1 MGILWRENLAG
12 QGGREHARSEVPGF
26 LPREMEDI
34 ACLALSIC
42 RVLEVEDDEEGQ
54 VAMACAI
61 LNHMRRFGSDGGGQ
75 GGAAARVSKPLSL
88 ERLPWRAFAIAC
100 LVVSGDMEDP
110 TGGATHFHRHTE
122 NPDWAQAATPKALI
136 GSYVYYAMPA

>member
-1 MGILWRENLAG
+1 MGVLWRENMVDR
-12 QGGREHARSEVPGF
+12 GGHERVRSETLTF

-61 LNHMRRFGSDGGGQ
+61 LNHMRRFGREGGGN
-75 GGAAARVSKPLSL
+75 GGAQACEPLAV

-110 TGGATHFHRHTE
+110 TAGATHFHRHTE
-122 NPDWAQAATPKALI
+122 NPEWAQAATPKALI
-136 GSYVYYAMPA
+136 GSYVYYAIPV